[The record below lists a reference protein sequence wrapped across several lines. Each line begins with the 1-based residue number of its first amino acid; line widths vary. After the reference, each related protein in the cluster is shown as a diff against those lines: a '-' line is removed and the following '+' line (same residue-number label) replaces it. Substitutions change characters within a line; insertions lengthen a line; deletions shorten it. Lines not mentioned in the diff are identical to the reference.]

1 MSATP
6 TDHRPETRGPWH
18 KAKSVLRPGPA
29 ARYVNP
35 KAEGLVN
42 EDGDH
47 DANLDVAEES
57 SPNYLRWI
65 ADRCRPHLGKRVLEV
80 GAGTGSITGLYAPG
94 RDVLAIDRSPWC
106 VDEMEKRFASVDN
119 VEVRKVDLLELVDE
133 GQRFDSVV
141 MLNVLEHIED
151 DVAVLRMLGSLLE
164 PDGRVVLYVP
174 ALNGLYGKWDRKVG
188 HYRRYAPW
196 RLRAVLDEAGYGAGR
211 DGLHERAVDAG
222 LVGLL
227 ALRRREEHSGQHVTV
242 GQDGHRVGPAH
253 RVGRSRPVR
262 SQPLLRG
269 PPRRTEPRRS
279 HRRSVMIPPSAH
291 NPRTRNPTR
300 NEQPGS
306 R

>member
-1 MSATP
+1 VTAILAPVSATP
-6 TDHRPETRGPWH
+6 TDHRPVARGPWH
-18 KAKSVLRPGPA
+18 KVKTVVRPGPA

-42 EDGDH
+42 EEGDH

-80 GAGTGSITGLYAPG
+80 GAGTGSITELYAPG

-141 MLNVLEHIED
+141 MLNVLEHIAD

-196 RLRAVLDEAGYGAGR
+196 RLRAVLDEAGMSPVELGYMNALSVPAWWAFSHSDVEKSTAGSMSLWDKTGIAWGR
-211 DGLHERAVDAG
+211 RIESIVPVPFGLNLFCAAR
-222 LVGLL
+222 LV
-227 ALRRREEHSGQHVTV
+227 H
-242 GQDGHRVGPAH
+242 
-253 RVGRSRPVR
+253 
-262 SQPLLRG
+262 
-269 PPRRTEPRRS
+269 
-279 HRRSVMIPPSAH
+279 
-291 NPRTRNPTR
+291 
-300 NEQPGS
+300 
-306 R
+306 